1 MSHRVLQ
8 RVRDERGAST
18 ASTVILFPLFLF
30 MFMGLVQWGLYFH
43 ARSQVAAAAQDAARA
58 AQGVDGTPED
68 GRAVADSLLADAAG
82 SGLLEHVTVDV
93 TTVDGVVRAEVDAD
107 VRVLVPLPGF
117 DMHVRGVS
125 QGDAEMFEPENE
137 RFRISEGSTGSNSG
151 GGGS

>member
-1 MSHRVLQ
+1 MSGRVLV

-58 AQGVDGTPED
+58 TQGVDGTVED
-68 GRAVADSLLADAAG
+68 GRAVASSLLEDATG
-82 SGLLEHVTVDV
+82 SGLLVDVTVDV
-93 TTVDGVVRAEVDAD
+93 NRADGIVRAQVDAQ

-117 DMHVRGVS
+117 DIHVRGVS
-125 QGDAEMFEPENE
+125 QGATEEFQPEPE
-137 RFRISEGSTGSNSG
+137 RG
-151 GGGS
+151 

>member
-1 MSHRVLQ
+1 MSGRTLP

-30 MFMGLVQWGLYFH
+30 MFMGLLQWGLYFH

-68 GRAVADSLLADAAG
+68 GRAVADGLLADATG
-82 SGLLEHVTVDV
+82 SGLLENLTVDV
-93 TTVDGVVRAEVDAD
+93 TTVDGVVRAQVDAD

-117 DMHVRGVS
+117 DVHVRGVS
-125 QGDAEMFEPENE
+125 QGDAETFEPEPE
-137 RFRISEGSTGSNSG
+137 RG
-151 GGGS
+151 